1 MGKRKTRSKRSA
13 SSLPKGLP
21 VRNVGG
27 SNPFEVS
34 AAHKRPKFQVHN
46 RVTSKQP
53 QAPSKLAQALQK
65 RKHQVQ
71 SAYKASKKAN
81 VFADNRIGEYDD
93 TMTAEQQNL
102 ARLVRER
109 SRQSK
114 KHAKY
119 SLEDD
124 DILTHRGKA
133 VDQIQHHNIVLS
145 DDEDEDAGNLD
156 AADTALHFGGGENST
171 KEKFDYYGN
180 QAEGTAER
188 MAQLYEKRKMDLDD
202 LILRR
207 KILKAEKMQ
216 SKEHQAE
223 RFAALDESFD
233 QIAAQL
239 QFRDKE
245 KEIRQHLASKR
256 EGTLSPEDAEMA
268 DWDKEMK
275 EYLHVQR
282 KVKASDRTK
291 TPEEIAKEEAE
302 RLHKLETRRLARMNG
317 DFEDDDFSDL
327 SDNETKGKRKR
338 RKKDNANPEE
348 LSDSD
353 DDETDDEKVTTRFT
367 ADGLVRVNKDG
378 IVVGKAGEEIDGS
391 DEDDEE
397 DDTPKETPA
406 LDLPAPLEV
415 RTRVNASYRAK
426 EQYDGNESWFT
437 GIVEAVH
444 NDSKGG
450 FKYDV
455 RYDDGDFEE
464 EVEPQFI
471 RVLARSA
478 EELEK
483 EDEAT
488 AKDSD
493 IKFKRQL
500 AKEKARSQIPF
511 VFEVPTTLEAL
522 HDIIATHATTGKEAS
537 LIMSRIHKANSVRL
551 DRRNSEKM
559 QNFYDVL
566 IRRFIAV
573 GDAIHKS
580 GDGGAE
586 LGRYAQLDALVKLMY
601 DMAQDA
607 PESAAAVWSRRLGFF
622 ENAHAKRLRDS
633 EFVRDDGEEAFSA
646 WPSTGVFLALRALCH
661 IFPATD
667 LRHQIVT
674 PAVLLL
680 GQIVSHTPVATTH
693 DLAMGI
699 LHAGLLI
706 EYTREAKRV
715 SPEAHGFLAGVIRLF
730 AAKEEE
736 RRLRQP
742 VPSLE
747 HAAEESH
754 FTHLRIGASR
764 YTGEDLPQLS
774 LEKQFLDDDSTP
786 AALLNT
792 ALQLAQV
799 SVQNLNASLFSAGT
813 EAFFELTASIL
824 AIDPKAKK
832 CPLPSVI
839 QKAVASSASSLS
851 LCLSSARSPLKRR
864 QGSSIQEKAIKTLAP
879 RLEDPERYSMSK
891 DKGKSATQAAADRVR
906 REYKREH
913 KAVAREL
920 RMDATMVE
928 NERRHEKQAKD
939 STERAKRHKAF
950 AWMEN
955 EQATMNQ
962 QVRQGGGLLQG
973 GGMGAAKAKAASG
986 KLGIKKGGKF

>member
-21 VRNVGG
+21 VRNAAG

-46 RVTSKQP
+46 RVTTKQP
-53 QAPSKLAQALQK
+53 QAPSKLAHALQK
-65 RKHQVQ
+65 RKQQVQ
-71 SAYKASKKAN
+71 NAYKASKKAN

-109 SRQSK
+109 SRRSK

-124 DILTHRGKA
+124 EVLTHRGKA

-207 KILKAEKMQ
+207 KVLKAEKMQ

-327 SDNETKGKRKR
+327 SDNEKKGKRR
-338 RKKDNANPEE
+338 RGKKDNTNPEE

-353 DDETDDEKVTTRFT
+353 NDEADEDKITTRFT

-378 IVVGKAGEEIDGS
+378 IVIGKAGEEDDNSDDDDDGA
-391 DEDDEE
+391 
-397 DDTPKETPA
+397 PKETHA
-406 LDLPAPLEV
+406 LDLPAPLKLG
-415 RTRVNASYRAK
+415 TRVKASYRAK

-437 GIVEAVH
+437 GNIEAVH
-444 NDSKGG
+444 NHSKGSY
-450 FKYDV
+450 KYDV

-471 RVLARSA
+471 RVLAMSV

-483 EDEAT
+483 EDEAK

-493 IKFKRQL
+493 VKYKRQL
-500 AKEKARSQIPF
+500 AKEKARYVLAKMKCVKYVGVGS
-511 VFEVPTTLEAL
+511 VF
-522 HDIIATHATTGKEAS
+522 
-537 LIMSRIHKANSVRL
+537 
-551 DRRNSEKM
+551 
-559 QNFYDVL
+559 
-566 IRRFIAV
+566 
-573 GDAIHKS
+573 
-580 GDGGAE
+580 
-586 LGRYAQLDALVKLMY
+586 
-601 DMAQDA
+601 
-607 PESAAAVWSRRLGFF
+607 
-622 ENAHAKRLRDS
+622 
-633 EFVRDDGEEAFSA
+633 
-646 WPSTGVFLALRALCH
+646 
-661 IFPATD
+661 
-667 LRHQIVT
+667 
-674 PAVLLL
+674 
-680 GQIVSHTPVATTH
+680 
-693 DLAMGI
+693 
-699 LHAGLLI
+699 
-706 EYTREAKRV
+706 
-715 SPEAHGFLAGVIRLF
+715 
-730 AAKEEE
+730 
-736 RRLRQP
+736 
-742 VPSLE
+742 
-747 HAAEESH
+747 
-754 FTHLRIGASR
+754 
-764 YTGEDLPQLS
+764 
-774 LEKQFLDDDSTP
+774 
-786 AALLNT
+786 
-792 ALQLAQV
+792 
-799 SVQNLNASLFSAGT
+799 
-813 EAFFELTASIL
+813 
-824 AIDPKAKK
+824 
-832 CPLPSVI
+832 
-839 QKAVASSASSLS
+839 
-851 LCLSSARSPLKRR
+851 
-864 QGSSIQEKAIKTLAP
+864 
-879 RLEDPERYSMSK
+879 
-891 DKGKSATQAAADRVR
+891 
-906 REYKREH
+906 
-913 KAVAREL
+913 
-920 RMDATMVE
+920 
-928 NERRHEKQAKD
+928 
-939 STERAKRHKAF
+939 AF
-950 AWMEN
+950 A
-955 EQATMNQ
+955 
-962 QVRQGGGLLQG
+962 RDF
-973 GGMGAAKAKAASG
+973 S
-986 KLGIKKGGKF
+986 